1 MLQPAGSAL
10 DQARGVRAVDETGA
24 AGRRGRSTSSSA
36 ALLPTETDSMIG
48 PSSFGHTSRGTSLAF
63 ADPEHGMAF
72 AYAIN
77 RVVGGGDDVR
87 AASLFG
93 TVRGALA

>member
-1 MLQPAGSAL
+1 
-10 DQARGVRAVDETGA
+10 
-24 AGRRGRSTSSSA
+24 
-36 ALLPTETDSMIG
+36 
-48 PSSFGHTSRGTSLAF
+48 
-63 ADPEHGMAF
+63 MAF